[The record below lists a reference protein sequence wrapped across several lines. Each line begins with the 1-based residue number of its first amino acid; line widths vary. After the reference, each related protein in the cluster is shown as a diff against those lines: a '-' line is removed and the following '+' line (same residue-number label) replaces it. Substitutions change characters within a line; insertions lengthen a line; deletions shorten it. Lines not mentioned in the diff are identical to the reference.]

1 MNAAQIQSR
10 LYTIERLLKT
20 SSQTSIVT
28 ELPPS
33 GEEGILYIFDRNLYM
48 WDGAKY
54 IVLFDTIQLSNTV
67 WVNLDLTVSDAS
79 QRIFKSYD
87 EAITWIKANDTP
99 SATNRWSVI
108 LPAGLIPALKVYA
121 WISIDCMEGTVIEKL
136 DTDVTYTNTD
146 DLVSVI
152 VRNATIA
159 ELNVTKESSCLV
171 LFNCTISNTVSNG
184 LTTECILILF
194 DSLVY
199 GGDFLSYNNY
209 STRNCTYYGTTTNLW
224 GTFNNCQNITIG
236 QVNGKITYIVGGS
249 CNVGANILNDRI
261 YIWNSLI
268 NPTEETITLAVGCNM
283 RLKNVI
289 SGSAVTIQLL
299 SSCNLLTE
307 QISPNISVNT
317 FIGQPGNWV
326 SIGELYDNR
335 ASGLVAT
342 NVKTAIDELA
352 LIASG
357 EIIKIGEFDY
367 TDLNIDSSRT
377 KTIIFSDAKPK
388 DKLFVRGFMVIDEE
402 FEEDYY
408 YESGNNIVRF
418 ICSETFIKATNI
430 PNSDI
435 RDIECVITLNGNDQD
450 WIAGKA
456 SVYIEVKPFP
466 TLA

>member
-1 MNAAQIQSR
+1 MNNAQIQSR
-10 LYTIERLLKT
+10 LYIIERLLKT

-28 ELPPS
+28 ELPQT
-33 GEEGILYIFDRNLYM
+33 GEEGVLYVYERNLYM

-67 WVNLDLTVSDAS
+67 WVNLDLTVSDES

-146 DLVSVI
+146 DLLSVI

-159 ELNVTKESSCLV
+159 ELNVTKEASCLG

-184 LTTECILILF
+184 LTTECILLLF

-224 GTFNNCQNITIG
+224 GTFNNCNNVTIG
-236 QVNGKITYIVGGS
+236 QVANKTTYVVGGS
-249 CNVGANILNDRI
+249 CAIGTNCD
-261 YIWNSLI
+261 
-268 NPTEETITLAVGCNM
+268 
-283 RLKNVI
+283 
-289 SGSAVTIQLL
+289 GSAIRIFNSIINHVGTTTIAVNVRMYLYEVNVVEHLSIQLL
-299 SSCNLLTE
+299 TNSHLYSEN
-307 QISPNISVNT
+307 ISPNISVNT
-317 FIGQPGNWV
+317 FIGQPENWTSV
-326 SIGELYDNR
+326 GELYDNR
-335 ASGLVAT
+335 ASGLVAK

-367 TDLNIDSSRT
+367 TDLNIDFSRV

-388 DKLFVRGFMVIDEE
+388 DKLFVRAFMVIDEE

-408 YESGNNIVRF
+408 YESGNNITRF

-435 RDIECVITLNGNDQD
+435 RDIECVITLNANDQD